1 MIIILNRRVSL
12 GPLRLNALAAVTS
25 RRIERGYRMIWFALA
40 VGYALLGIALV
51 EIERQRRTPQ
61 VYQDMRESELTMT
74 ETEWDEMFRS

>member
-1 MIIILNRRVSL
+1 
-12 GPLRLNALAAVTS
+12 
-25 RRIERGYRMIWFALA
+25 MIWFALA